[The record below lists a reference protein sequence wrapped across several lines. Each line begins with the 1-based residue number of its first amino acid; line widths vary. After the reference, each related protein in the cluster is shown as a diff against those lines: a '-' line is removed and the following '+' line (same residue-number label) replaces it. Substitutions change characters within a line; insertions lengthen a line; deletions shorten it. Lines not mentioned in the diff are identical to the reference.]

1 MMRDLLLALLEGVV
15 FIMMVGVI
23 LAWLYIAAGAIN

>member
-1 MMRDLLLALLEGVV
+1 MMRDLLLALFEGVV

>member
-1 MMRDLLLALLEGVV
+1 MRDLLLALFEGVV

-23 LAWLYIAAGAIN
+23 LTWLYIAAGAIN

>member
-1 MMRDLLLALLEGVV
+1 MRDLLLALVEGVA
-15 FIMMVGVI
+15 FILMVGVI